1 MKNASNDV
9 CRFVPFIEMEKEMRR
24 LRNVFSVYAAIG
36 LLLLGLGST
45 ADAQQRNE
53 RQVRDIVRSLN
64 SRIDDFRYSLAAEL
78 RGGSVNRQ
86 DADDLRRS
94 VGNLQDKITAFDD
107 NLNERRE
114 NRDDV
119 LEVVTAA
126 KDVEAFF
133 RQGNRVSGSMQTDWI
148 GVRNLI
154 DRLAT
159 NYGVTPDWA
168 GRVSNYPGTGGNT
181 SNYPST
187 TGRRYPST
195 TASRAAGSLTNGLT
209 GTYQLDTARS
219 EKTDELIADKNLGT
233 AQRDDLESKLEAPEQ
248 LALNVSGSQVT
259 LASSKTA
266 PVTFAADGSNRSE
279 QIGGRTMQLRA
290 SLRGQD
296 LVVSTTGGESDF
308 TITFSP
314 VDNGRGLKVTRRVT
328 TEYLNE
334 SILAES
340 YYTKT
345 DPVAGLGIDANAPGS
360 TADDGTFSSNDPS
373 DRAGSNGQY
382 PTINQGRTG
391 EYIIPNGMTIVAV
404 LDQEV
409 NTSVSQNNDRF
420 KMVVQSPNEFRGA
433 TIEGHLSGVGRSG
446 QVSGRSNIT
455 FNFDRITLR
464 NGQAYDF
471 AGTLQ
476 SIKDQNGKEVRV
488 DNEGTAKGQS
498 QTKETAKRGGLGAG
512 LGAIIGAIA
521 GGGTG
526 AAVGAIIGGG
536 VGAGSVVVQGR
547 DDLRL
552 LKGSTVTIQSSSPI
566 RRDQPE
572 IDN

>member
-1 MKNASNDV
+1 
-9 CRFVPFIEMEKEMRR
+9 
-24 LRNVFSVYAAIG
+24 
-36 LLLLGLGST
+36 
-45 ADAQQRNE
+45 
-53 RQVRDIVRSLN
+53 
-64 SRIDDFRYSLAAEL
+64 
-78 RGGSVNRQ
+78 
-86 DADDLRRS
+86 
-94 VGNLQDKITAFDD
+94 
-107 NLNERRE
+107 
-114 NRDDV
+114 
-119 LEVVTAA
+119 
-126 KDVEAFF
+126 
-133 RQGNRVSGSMQTDWI
+133 MQTDWI

-159 NYGVTPDWA
+159 SYGVTPDWA

-345 DPVAGLGIDANAPGS
+345 DSVAGLGIDANAPGS
-360 TADDGTFSSNDPS
+360 PADDGTFSSNDPS
-373 DRAGSNGQY
+373 DRTGSSSQY
-382 PTINQGRTG
+382 PTINQSRTG

-566 RRDQPE
+566 RRDQSE

>member
-195 TASRAAGSLTNGLT
+195 TAGRAGSLTNGLT

-345 DPVAGLGIDANAPGS
+345 DSVAGLGIDANAPGS
-360 TADDGTFSSNDPS
+360 PANDGTFSSNDPS
-373 DRAGSNGQY
+373 DRTGSSSQY
-382 PTINQGRTG
+382 PTINQSRTG

>member
-195 TASRAAGSLTNGLT
+195 TAGRAGSLTNGLT

-345 DPVAGLGIDANAPGS
+345 DSVAGLGIDANAAGS
-360 TADDGTFSSNDPS
+360 PADDGTFSSNDPS
-373 DRAGSNGQY
+373 DRTGSSSQY
-382 PTINQGRTG
+382 PTINQSRTG

>member
-345 DPVAGLGIDANAPGS
+345 DSVAGLGIDANAPGS
-360 TADDGTFSSNDPS
+360 PADDGTFSSNDPS
-373 DRAGSNGQY
+373 DRTGSSSQY
-382 PTINQGRTG
+382 PTINQSRTG